1 MLPFF
6 TNPYPDELIY
16 SAIARYHFYSGN
28 IDFKDTLEEVFLS
41 RSVIPNVE
49 IGSQFTALAQQLG
62 SNYSAESLI
71 ADHTIYP
78 YYSLFLSKQRQKEI
92 MNDIKGNGQG
102 LYTRLGLVA
111 GSICK
116 KDGLYYC
123 NECAKQ
129 DVEQYGEPY
138 IHREHQLQ
146 GIDYCSHHEVM
157 LKKYSVDF
165 NMQSRIEFIRFES
178 EHMEL
183 SPFKEVDE
191 TAKIQITLAKMAYQL
206 LKIPLNQSNRENVAL
221 KYRAFLRERN
231 LVTASNRV
239 RQSNLHEVFQAK
251 VPTNFLE
258 KYESTIDESSEYNWL
273 KVLTRSVK
281 RHVHPFRHLLMMLF
295 LEMDISSF
303 IKSDNDIGPFG
314 KGPWPCLNKAAIHYK
329 QPIVT
334 SVEVTRDFKSKSPIG
349 TFTCSCGFIFAR
361 KGPDRIDKDRYQIGR
376 VKVFGHVWKK
386 KLQELSKQSLSIRA
400 ITRELNVD
408 SKTVKKYLKD
418 FNEVIPKEKS
428 NDLAWIDQYREEIV
442 EGIKHHK
449 DLNRTQIREQFPKQ
463 YIYLYRNDREWLFKN
478 LPIKKRKN
486 ELTKIVDWVK
496 RDGEYCRRIQQLY
509 QELVQIEKPIRITKS
524 IIGKRLGIL
533 ANLERN
539 LDKLPQTEKLLL
551 SIVESVQDFQ
561 IRRCY
566 KIIDTMLKGNETV
579 LLWRVRRVGGLRP
592 FSFFEIQG
600 ELESYLQEKL
610 LQKGLVIDE

>member
-41 RSVIPNVE
+41 RSVIPSVE
-49 IGSQFTALAQQLG
+49 IGSQFTTLAQQLG
-62 SNYSAESLI
+62 SNYSAERLI
-71 ADHTIYP
+71 ANHTIYP
-78 YYSLFLSKQRQKEI
+78 YYSLFLSKQRQIEI

-129 DVEQYGEPY
+129 DVDQYGEPY

-146 GIDYCSHHEVM
+146 GIGYCSHHEIM
-157 LKKYSVDF
+157 LKKYPVDS
-165 NMQSRIEFIRFES
+165 NKQSRIEFIRFEL
-178 EHMEL
+178 EYMDL
-183 SPFKEVDE
+183 SPINEVDE
-191 TAKIQITLAKMAYQL
+191 FAKIQITLAKMAYQL
-206 LKIPLNQSNRENVAL
+206 LKVPLNQSNRENISL
-221 KYRAFLRERN
+221 KYRAFLRRIN

-251 VPTNFLE
+251 VPKGFLE
-258 KYESTIDESSEYNWL
+258 KSESAIDESSEYNWL
-273 KVLTRSVK
+273 KVLTRNMK

-295 LEMDISSF
+295 LEVDISSL
-303 IKSDNDIGPFG
+303 IKSGNDIGPFG

-329 QPIVT
+329 QPVVT
-334 SVEVTRDFKSKSPIG
+334 GIEITRDFKSKSPIG

-361 KGPDRIDKDRYQIGR
+361 KGPDRIDEDRYRIGH
-376 VKVFGHVWKK
+376 VKVFGHVWQKR
-386 KLQELSKQSLSIRA
+386 LQELSKQSLSIRA

-418 FNEVIPKEKS
+418 FNEVIVKVKAK
-428 NDLAWIDQYREEIV
+428 DLALIDQYRVEID
-442 EGIKHHK
+442 EGIKK
-449 DLNRTQIREQFPKQ
+449 LQDLNRTQIRRQFPKQ
-463 YIYLYRNDREWLFKN
+463 YIHLYRNDKEWLFEH
-478 LPIKKRKN
+478 LPLKKKQN
-486 ELTKIVDWVK
+486 ETTKIVDWVK
-496 RDGEYCRRIQQLY
+496 RDKEYCKRIKKLY
-509 QELVQIEKPIRITKS
+509 QELVQYEKPIRITQS
-524 IIGKRLGIL
+524 IIGKILGIL
-533 ANLERN
+533 TNLERN
-539 LDKLPQTEKLLL
+539 LDKLPRTGKLLQ
-551 SIVESVQDFQ
+551 SIVESVRDFR

-566 KIIDTMLKGNETV
+566 KIIDKMFEQNESV
-579 LLWRVRRVGGLRP
+579 LLWQVQRDGGVR
-592 FSFFEIQG
+592 FSAFFEIKG
-600 ELESYLQEKL
+600 ELESYI
-610 LQKGLVIDE
+610 QKKMLE